1 MYAGPFSVIQPST
14 AVMDDSA
21 TAMDL
26 PSDYPPCSASHGHA
40 AVIWRWASLTRR
52 TGPFFLWSSAVLIAV
67 LDEPLEASIMK
78 MPFRARVFLIQYN
91 DAGWNARAVQ

>member
-1 MYAGPFSVIQPST
+1 
-14 AVMDDSA
+14 MDDSA

-26 PSDYPPCSASHGHA
+26 PSDHPPCSASHGHVVAAIEA

-52 TGPFFLWSSAVLIAV
+52 TGPFFLWSSAVPIAV

>member
-1 MYAGPFSVIQPST
+1 
-14 AVMDDSA
+14 MDDSA

-26 PSDYPPCSASHGHA
+26 PSDYPPCSASHGYVVAAIEA

-52 TGPFFLWSSAVLIAV
+52 IGPFFLWSSAVLIAV

-91 DAGWNARAVQ
+91 EAGWNARAVQ